1 MSFFKGHHELC
12 DYCPSEF
19 RNEEEGDADEVD
31 DGFKRHHR
39 HHQDHQL
46 AHVKQSTDDSPP
58 DSKKITKTSGEYDFE
73 QSKSL
78 KMANSHHSHHTHN
91 NKYKETEDAYE
102 PIQSTSNLLTGD
114 LDIDS
119 DPANYGE
126 YKYDKMTVEE
136 NG

>member
-19 RNEEEGDADEVD
+19 RNEEEGGADVVD

-46 AHVKQSTDDSPP
+46 AHVKQSTGDSPP

-102 PIQSTSNLLTGD
+102 PIQSPSNLLTGD

>member
-1 MSFFKGHHELC
+1 M
-12 DYCPSEF
+12 
-19 RNEEEGDADEVD
+19 
-31 DGFKRHHR
+31 
-39 HHQDHQL
+39 
-46 AHVKQSTDDSPP
+46 KQSTGDSPP
-58 DSKKITKTSGEYDFE
+58 DSKKITKTSGEYDFG

-102 PIQSTSNLLTGD
+102 PIQSPSNLLTGD